1 MRTSTVPMEAET
13 PTTTP
18 PVTAHPLTE
27 EEVAERIRAGRSNR
41 TEQKESRSV
50 ASILRANILTRF
62 NAIISAMVV
71 VIIVFGHPID
81 AMFGIVMVVNSLIGI
96 VQEVRA
102 KRTLDRLTLLVEP
115 KATVERADGVKEIP
129 AAGVVM
135 DDIVVVSRGHAIPV
149 DGTVID
155 AEGLEVSEALL
166 TGEADPILKHEG
178 APVMSGSF
186 VVAGTG
192 RFLVTAVGADS
203 YANRLAAEARKFTL
217 TRSEL
222 AASIDKILKIVT
234 WLLIPTAILL
244 LWSQLQTGR
253 PVSDAVV
260 AAVAGVVA
268 MVPQGL
274 VLLVSMAF
282 AVAVV
287 RLGQRNVL
295 VQELPAVETLA
306 RVDVLCVD
314 KTGTLTDGT
323 IELVDVKDLSGGRF
337 EAREVLGS
345 IAAADHDPNPTM
357 QAIAVEYDDS
367 LHLTPAARIAFSSER
382 KLSAVSFEDGS
393 AWVLGAPEFV
403 LPQPIDE
410 GIDHEINAASAAGR
424 RTVVV
429 AATAP
434 DQVAAGT
441 IADVEP
447 AFLLLFAEKIRP
459 DAGDTVRF
467 FTEQQVAL
475 KVISGDA
482 SHTVAAIAEATG
494 VPGSG
499 SIDGDAVPTEPEAM
513 AAVADEMSVFGR
525 VSPEQKRDLVRSM
538 KSSGHVVAMTGDG
551 VNDVLAVKEA
561 DLGIAMGSGTG
572 ATRAVSQLVLLDD
585 RFASLPHVVAEGRR
599 VVANMERV
607 AALFLTKTV
616 YATFL
621 AVAIGFVGLAFPFL
635 PRHMTL
641 IGSLTIGIPA
651 FLLSFE
657 PREIPVRDGF
667 LPRVLSFA
675 VPAGLVSGIA
685 TFALYG
691 ISRLGVFDFTL
702 QQSRTAATTLMIV
715 LGLVVLFELIEP
727 KELHHIAM
735 IGGLFGCYLI
745 VLAFDPLRELF
756 DLSLPRWQSWM
767 VIAGVSVVAGFI
779 MRGLIAAAQ
788 QFVKRRYG
796 VEPI

>member
-1 MRTSTVPMEAET
+1 MPTSTVPMEADS
-13 PTTTP
+13 PTTTS
-18 PVTAHPLTE
+18 PVTVRPLSDE
-27 EEVAERIRAGRSNR
+27 DVAQRVRAGRSNR
-41 TEQKESRSV
+41 VEHTESRSV
-50 ASILRANILTRF
+50 SSILSANILTRF

-71 VIIVFGHPID
+71 VIIAFGHPVD
-81 AMFGIVMVVNSLIGI
+81 AMFGIVMVINALIGI
-96 VQEVRA
+96 VQELRA
-102 KRTLDRLTLLVEP
+102 KWTLDRLTLLVEP
-115 KATVERADGVKEIP
+115 KATVERVDGVKEIP

-155 AEGLEVSEALL
+155 SAGLEVSEALL
-166 TGEADPILKHEG
+166 TGEADPILKQQG
-178 APVMSGSF
+178 ATVMSGSF

-192 RFLVTAVGADS
+192 RFLVTAVGEDS

-217 TRSEL
+217 ARSEL
-222 AASIDKILKIVT
+222 AASIDQILRIVT
-234 WLLIPTAILL
+234 WLLIPTASLL
-244 LWSQLQTGR
+244 LWSQLQTDR
-253 PVSDAVV
+253 SVSDAVV

-306 RVDVLCVD
+306 RVNVLCVD

-323 IELVDVKDLSGGRF
+323 IELVGVEDLSGGRF
-337 EAREVLGS
+337 DVRGVLGS
-345 IAAADHDPNPTM
+345 IAAADHDRNPTM
-357 QAIAVEYDDS
+357 QAIADRYDDS
-367 LHLTPAARIAFSSER
+367 LHLTPTARISFSSER
-382 KLSAVSFEDGS
+382 KFSAVSFDDGS

-403 LPQPIDE
+403 LPPPIDV
-410 GIDHEINAASAAGR
+410 GIADEINAASAAGR
-424 RTVVV
+424 RSVVV
-429 AATAP
+429 AATVP
-434 DQVAAGT
+434 DQVGAGA

-447 AFLLLFAEKIRP
+447 VFLLLFAEQIRP

-467 FTEQQVAL
+467 FTEQQVSL

-482 SHTVAAIAEATG
+482 SHTVAAIAKATG

-499 SIDGDAVPTEPEAM
+499 SIDGDAMPTEADAM
-513 AAVADEMSVFGR
+513 AAVADRVSVFGR
-525 VSPEQKRDLVRSM
+525 VSPEQKRDLVRSL
-538 KSSGHVVAMTGDG
+538 KASGHVVAMTGDG

-621 AVAIGFVGLAFPFL
+621 AVAIGFVGLPFPFL

-651 FLLSFE
+651 FFLSFE

-675 VPAGLVSGIA
+675 VPAGIVSGVA

-691 ISRLGVFDFTL
+691 ISRFGAFDLTL

-715 LGLVVLFELIEP
+715 LGLVALFEIIEP
-727 KELHHIAM
+727 KELYHMAM
-735 IGGLFGCYLI
+735 IGALFGCYLI
-745 VLAFDPLRELF
+745 VLTVDPLRELF
-756 DLSLPRWQSWM
+756 DLSVPRWQSWM

-779 MRGLIAAAQ
+779 MRGLIAVAQ
-788 QFVKRRYG
+788 HFVKTRYD